1 MTMTGPAR
9 RKLESAPAD
18 LRFAVLFAPREQ
30 RDALTALLA
39 VYLEIRETL
48 HECSDPGVAGIKLAW
63 WQEEVSLLLEHKAR
77 HPLSQ
82 HLARFVDK
90 RPLSLQPF
98 LEIIEAVRMDVGTP
112 SFPHFA
118 DVELYCYRRGGALTE
133 LAALLAG
140 AQQAI
145 TLDAARALGIG
156 WQLANIVM
164 QTPLH
169 AQQGRVYFAT
179 DDLHKHGVDKH
190 IVAGTHTDA
199 GLKALLA
206 DYARRA
212 RAFRGTAI
220 RNPSSTNQVLST
232 GWILNGLAQ
241 ARLKKFAQRDYNTT
255 AAPVEL
261 HPLSSLFTAWRSARI
276 TNRKPR
282 TRDSVAA

>member
-156 WQLANIVM
+156 WQLANIVI

-190 IVAGTHTDA
+190 IIAGTHNDT

-212 RAFRGTAI
+212 RAFRAAALV
-220 RNPSSTNQVLST
+220 NPSSTDRVLST

-241 ARLKKFAQRDYNTT
+241 ARLKKLAKLDFNTDT
-255 AAPVEL
+255 APVEL
-261 HPLSSLFTAWRSARI
+261 QALTALLAAWCSARI
-276 TNRKPR
+276 ANHRRPSK
-282 TRDSVAA
+282 DSAAS

>member
-1 MTMTGPAR
+1 MTTSDPAR
-9 RKLESAPAD
+9 RKLATAPVD
-18 LRFAVLFAPREQ
+18 LRFALLFAPRAQ
-30 RDALTALLA
+30 REALAALLA
-39 VYLEIRETL
+39 IYLEIREIL
-48 HECSDPGVAGIKLAW
+48 HKCSDPGVAEVKLAW
-63 WQEEVSLLLEHKAR
+63 WQEEIRLLLEHKPR

-82 HLARFVDK
+82 NLAGFAEKTHL
-90 RPLSLQPF
+90 PLQPF

-112 SFPHFA
+112 SFSHFA
-118 DVELYCYRRGGALTE
+118 DVEIYCYRRGGALTE
-133 LAALLAG
+133 LAASLAG
-140 AQQAI
+140 TQQAI

-156 WQLANIVM
+156 WQLANIVI

-179 DDLHKHGVDKH
+179 DDLHKHSMEKH

-212 RAFRGTAI
+212 HAFRDAAI
-220 RNPSSTNQVLST
+220 INPSSTNQVLSA

-241 ARLKKFAQRDYNTT
+241 ARLNKFAQRNYNTT

-276 TNRKPR
+276 TNHQTLSKGSSTP
-282 TRDSVAA
+282 